1 MYTICI
7 CNSAEYMNI
16 RFDFVFSYWIFLWY
30 LLYEWKFTQYN
41 PKFALAVGL
50 IENLLYLLCMIFYK
64 NSIVTIWLFVI
75 VNFFIKILPLYMV
88 IETTV
93 RKSDIVFSFA
103 LFCVYMIWL
112 IVNRVNLYKNVKDPL
127 KIFRDN
133 ETDKTP
139 MVSIIRRVVY
149 YVKN

>member
-1 MYTICI
+1 
-7 CNSAEYMNI
+7 MNI
-16 RFDFVFSYWIFLWY
+16 RFDLVFSYWIFLWY

-50 IENLLYLLCMIFYK
+50 FENCVYLFCMIFYK
-64 NSIVTIWLFVI
+64 NSIVNIWLFVI

-88 IETTV
+88 RGTRV

-103 LFCVYMIWL
+103 LFFIYIAWL
-112 IVNRVNLYKNVKDPL
+112 IMNDVDLYKHVKDPL
-127 KIFRDN
+127 KIFREN

-139 MVSIIRRVVY
+139 MISIMRRSVY
-149 YVKN
+149 FVEN